1 MYLPEGSVEE
11 QWDVPALEKA
21 LQGELNLHLP
31 LQKMLESSAELHEE
45 TIREAIQNAAQE
57 AYAAKEQ
64 MAGAEIMRQ
73 FERAV
78 MLQSLDNHWREH
90 LASLDHLRQ
99 RIHLRSYAQKNP
111 KQEYKRE
118 AFELFAAL
126 LDTVKREVTQV
137 TMQVQVKSRE
147 DVDAVEPTELEN
159 VQYQHTDYDEALGEA
174 PQGEVSGVDE
184 KGIKVGRNDPCP
196 CGSGQKYKQC
206 HGKLS

>member
-1 MYLPEGSVEE
+1 
-11 QWDVPALEKA
+11 
-21 LQGELNLHLP
+21 
-31 LQKMLESSAELHEE
+31 
-45 TIREAIQNAAQE
+45 
-57 AYAAKEQ
+57 
-64 MAGAEIMRQ
+64 
-73 FERAV
+73 

-99 RIHLRSYAQKNP
+99 GIHLRSYAQKNP

-137 TMQVQVKSRE
+137 TMQVQVKSRD
-147 DVDAVEPTELEN
+147 DVDAVEPTGVEN
-159 VQYQHTDYDEALGEA
+159 VQYHHTDYDEALGEA
-174 PQGEVSGVDE
+174 PQGGVSGFDE
-184 KGIKVGRNDPCP
+184 SGMKVGRNDPCP

>member
-1 MYLPEGSVEE
+1 
-11 QWDVPALEKA
+11 
-21 LQGELNLHLP
+21 
-31 LQKMLESSAELHEE
+31 
-45 TIREAIQNAAQE
+45 
-57 AYAAKEQ
+57 
-64 MAGAEIMRQ
+64 
-73 FERAV
+73 

-99 RIHLRSYAQKNP
+99 GIHLRSYAQKNP

-137 TMQVQVKSRE
+137 TMQVQVKSRD
-147 DVDAVEPTELEN
+147 DVDAVEPTGVEN
-159 VQYQHTDYDEALGEA
+159 VQYQHTDYDEALGEV
-174 PQGEVSGVDE
+174 PQGEASQSEVSGFDE
-184 KGIKVGRNDPCP
+184 SGMKVGRNDPCP